1 MTTQAAEA
9 ADSAR
14 KALTPFEKGQVWRIG
29 DLNLAVTSVGK
40 TLVHHK
46 KYKTQ
51 PRGIQTTLTS
61 KADLEKY
68 LLSRNAVLVTE

>member
-1 MTTQAAEA
+1 
-9 ADSAR
+9 
-14 KALTPFEKGQVWRIG
+14 
-29 DLNLAVTSVGK
+29 VGK

>member
-1 MTTQAAEA
+1 MKTESAAA
-9 ADSAR
+9 ATR
-14 KALTPFEKGQVWRIG
+14 KSLEPFRKGQVWRIG

-51 PRGIQTTLTS
+51 PRGVQTTITS
-61 KADLEKY
+61 KSELQRY
-68 LLSRNAVLVTE
+68 LLNGNATLVAE